1 MEVRYV
7 FNQSNRVGVCG
18 FTSHKRNDTD
28 GRLRSRKGVKM
39 SQETLSKKSFVVAGL
54 RAIACGDATLSQVV
68 ASVLLLHEVVAISS
82 VCSGYIVFYS

>member
-1 MEVRYV
+1 
-7 FNQSNRVGVCG
+7 
-18 FTSHKRNDTD
+18 
-28 GRLRSRKGVKM
+28 M